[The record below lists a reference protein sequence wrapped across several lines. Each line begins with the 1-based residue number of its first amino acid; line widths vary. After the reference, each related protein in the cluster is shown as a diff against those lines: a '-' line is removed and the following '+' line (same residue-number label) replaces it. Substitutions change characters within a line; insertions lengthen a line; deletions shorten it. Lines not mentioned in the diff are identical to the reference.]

1 MIYLLCIYFMNRIR
15 KKKLRDIGAV
25 NNNIQSLSKHDPFA
39 GRVGEAPPGKKR
51 VKQVAISAER
61 KPPSSDLH

>member
-25 NNNIQSLSKHDPFA
+25 NNNIQRLSKHDPFA
-39 GRVGEAPPGKKR
+39 GRVGEALPGKER

>member
-25 NNNIQSLSKHDPFA
+25 NNNIQRLSKHDPLA